1 MPDEAVRLPQD
12 SAAERAV
19 LAAVLVDRSQL
30 DAVRRI
36 LKARDF
42 LDVRHQRIF
51 EVFCELDDGPQVRKI
66 DLLTVRAELER
77 TGKLDAAGGAGYL
90 GELLDGVARSS
101 NAADYAELVRE
112 RALSRELHR
121 FGSKIASDAMRN
133 PPRELLESA
142 EGDLFAIAEGSF
154 ASGPVR
160 LTEDLKWLQEESSRQ
175 REGFSGIRTGFQDLD
190 NLMGGLKKSDLILV
204 GARPGEGKT
213 SLALNIALAAGRAD
227 KRVLI
232 FSLEMPRRQIATRL
246 LFSQAEVDARQLS
259 RPGLL
264 SQRDRELIQNTLP
277 AVTRMPI
284 FVDDSNVTPVELR
297 SKARQLSRE
306 HGLDLIVIDYLQLMR
321 GGEPGTRA
329 FENRNLEIAEISRS
343 FKLLAKELD
352 VPILALS
359 QLSRAPE
366 QRTGAMT
373 APRLSD
379 LRESGALE
387 QDADIVIFIHRPRQ
401 KEGSGSDSGATPPKP
416 SEERRIIVAKNR
428 NGPVGS
434 VRLAWQDRY
443 TRFATL
449 GDEQAGRDMDHAG
462 PDDEAPW

>member
-1 MPDEAVRLPQD
+1 MPDEAVRLPHD
-12 SAAERAV
+12 LAAERAV

-30 DAVRRI
+30 DSVREV
-36 LKARDF
+36 LKTRDF

-51 EVFCELDDGPQVRKI
+51 EAFCELDDAPELRKI

-90 GELLDGVARSS
+90 TELFDGVARSS
-101 NAADYAELVRE
+101 NAADYAKLVRE
-112 RALSRELHR
+112 RALSRELHH
-121 FGSKIASDAMRN
+121 FGSRVASDAIRN
-133 PPRELLESA
+133 RPEEILSTA
-142 EGDLFAIAEGSF
+142 QEGLYAIAEGTF
-154 ASGPVR
+154 ATGPER
-160 LTEDLKWLQEESSRQ
+160 LTKDLGDLAEEAARQ

-190 NLMGGLKKSDLILV
+190 NLMGGLRKSDLILV

-213 SLALNIALAAGRAD
+213 SLALNIALAAGRTG

-264 SQRDRELIQNTLP
+264 NERDRRLIQNTLP
-277 AVTRMPI
+277 VVAGMPI
-284 FVDDSNVTPVELR
+284 YVDDSNVTPVELR
-297 SKARQLSRE
+297 SKARQLKRE
-306 HGLDLIVIDYLQLMR
+306 HGLDLVVIDYLQLMR
-321 GGEPGTRA
+321 ASEPGSRR

-366 QRTGAMT
+366 QRTGAL
-373 APRLSD
+373 AEPRLSD

-387 QDADIVIFIHRPRQ
+387 QDADIVVFIHREWKKKQDGTGGVEAP
-401 KEGSGSDSGATPPKP
+401 SPPV
-416 SEERRIIVAKNR
+416 RRVIVAKNR
-428 NGPVGS
+428 NGPVGDI
-434 VRLAWQDRY
+434 RLAWLDRY
-443 TRFATL
+443 TKFQNL
-449 GDEQAGRDMDHAG
+449 GDGEAGRDADYPG
-462 PDDEAPW
+462 PDEENGW

>member
-1 MPDEAVRLPQD
+1 MPDEGVRLPQD
-12 SAAERAV
+12 LTAERAV

-30 DAVRRI
+30 DSVREI
-36 LKARDF
+36 LKSTDF

-51 EVFCELDDGPQVRKI
+51 DAFCVLDDGPELRKI
-66 DLLTVRAELER
+66 DLLTVRSELER
-77 TGKLDAAGGAGYL
+77 DGKLDAAGGAGYL
-90 GELLDGVARSS
+90 SELLDGVARSS
-101 NAADYAELVRE
+101 NAADYARLVRE
-112 RALSRELHR
+112 RSLSRQLHH
-121 FGSKIASDAMRN
+121 FGSRVASDAIRN
-133 PPRELLESA
+133 SPREILAAA
-142 EGDLFAIAEGSF
+142 EKDLFAIAEGSF

-160 LTEDLKWLQEESSRQ
+160 LTEDLGNLAEEAARQ
-175 REGFSGIRTGFQDLD
+175 REGFSGIRTGFGDLD
-190 NLMGGLKKSDLILV
+190 NLMGGLRKSDLILV

-213 SLALNIALAAGRAD
+213 SLALNIALAAGRAG

-264 SQRDRELIQNTLP
+264 SERDRRLIRNTLP
-277 AVTRMPI
+277 AVASMSI
-284 FVDDSNVTPVELR
+284 YVDDSNVTPVELR

-321 GGEPGTRA
+321 GSEPGSRR

-366 QRTGAMT
+366 QRTGMLA

-387 QDADIVIFIHRPRQ
+387 QDADIVVFIHREWKKKQ
-401 KEGSGSDSGATPPKP
+401 EGAEAIEAPSPPV
-416 SEERRIIVAKNR
+416 RRVIVAKNR
-428 NGPVGS
+428 NGPVGD
-434 VRLAWQDRY
+434 VRLAWLDRY
-443 TRFATL
+443 TKFQNL
-449 GDEQAGRDMDHAG
+449 GDGEAGADADY
-462 PDDEAPW
+462 PDPDEDTGW